1 MLAEKNPIFETTT
14 VIVREVSEEE
24 RLRQI
29 YEAREDQLRQQM
41 DFHKYYNNLINEQ
54 AKQLE
59 SQAAQLSDK
68 DAQLESQAT
77 QLADKDARIAEL
89 ERLLAEKK

>member
-59 SQAAQLSDK
+59 SQAAQLANK
-68 DAQLESQAT
+68 DAQLAN
-77 QLADKDARIAEL
+77 KDARIAEL

>member
-1 MLAEKNPIFETTT
+1 MLAEKNPIFETAT
-14 VIVREVSEEE
+14 VIIKEVSEEE
-24 RLRQI
+24 HLRQI

-41 DFHKYYNNLINEQ
+41 DFHKYYNDLIAKKDEQ
-54 AKQLE
+54 LD
-59 SQAAQLSDK
+59 SQAV
-68 DAQLESQAT
+68 